1 MSYENPEN
9 IIRSWNVQTNF
20 ATGPV
25 TADQLVPPQYS
36 RIRTPFLLT
45 WREEACNS
53 TLNWDSK
60 NFSIYLPESLRV
72 VNDIFL
78 RIKLP
83 ALASTTYKKY
93 PGLFAIKT
101 IRLLSQGQEVYSCD
115 YMQHMADHLQ
125 QYSEEEL
132 YDFAKVYLG
141 SEDVLSKDA
150 RNATDPHSEQPVHWQ
165 RAEGPSRTRRIP
177 VLPGDQ
183 SPGDSDHPERGE
195 IHGG

>member
-1 MSYENPEN
+1 MLKNTKSSYENPEN

-101 IRLLSQGQEVYSCD
+101 IRLLSR
-115 YMQHMADHLQ
+115 ARRFTDHLQ

-132 YDFAKVYLG
+132 KDFANV
-141 SEDVLSKDA
+141 
-150 RNATDPHSEQPVHWQ
+150 
-165 RAEGPSRTRRIP
+165 
-177 VLPGDQ
+177 
-183 SPGDSDHPERGE
+183 
-195 IHGG
+195 